1 MRLKSWIDVT
11 VGDSPETLGLYSTAS
26 SEGHVAI
33 YSRLYMYS
41 YGRVAKDVVR
51 QIHVRQASSF
61 PSWFRTY
68 CTVQ

>member
-61 PSWFRTY
+61 PS
-68 CTVQ
+68 